1 MRKFHQVEGVTFERD
16 IMVLRVDGAE
26 HRFPLSEVSPK
37 LLAASPAE
45 REKYEIS
52 PSGYGIH
59 WPALDE
65 DLSIDGL
72 LGITHQPSFRQSK
85 AAV

>member
-1 MRKFHQVEGVTFERD
+1 MKKCHNVEHVAFD
-16 IMVLRVDGAE
+16 DDALVIKVDGEE
-26 HRFPLSEVSPK
+26 HRIPLAGVSSR

-45 REKYEIS
+45 RARYEVS

-59 WPALDE
+59 WPLIDE

-72 LGITHQPSFRQSK
+72 LGITHAPSFSKGK
-85 AAV
+85 AA

>member
-1 MRKFHQVEGVTFERD
+1 MRKFHQVERLGFDGD

-26 HRFPLSEVSPK
+26 HRFLLSEVSPK
-37 LLAASPAE
+37 LLAASQAE

-72 LGITHQPSFRQSK
+72 LSITHRPSFRQSK